1 VVEDIRITVPVAKV
15 LAAFLTD
22 PTEHRYGLELMAEA
36 ELASGTLY
44 PILNRLQKA
53 GWVETHWEDIDP
65 VKAGRP
71 ARRYYRLTAEGV
83 TRAQAALASLPR
95 VSPAPAK
102 PTRPALGGA
111 GMNVTGVAW

>member
-1 VVEDIRITVPVAKV
+1 MVEDIRITVPVAKV
-15 LAAFLTD
+15 LAAFLAD

-53 GWVETHWEDIDP
+53 GWVEAHWEDIDP

-71 ARRYYRLTAEGV
+71 ARRYYQLTAEGV
-83 TRAQAALASLPR
+83 IRAQAAIASLPR
-95 VSPAPAK
+95 VAPAPTK
-102 PTRPALGGA
+102 PARPALGGA
-111 GMNVTGVAW
+111 GMNATGVAW